1 MAVTIGLRIMLGE
14 PVMWKVGRAGD
25 SEAGQE
31 CWGQSN
37 EALFDLLKWH
47 LGK

>member
-1 MAVTIGLRIMLGE
+1 
-14 PVMWKVGRAGD
+14 MWKVGRAGD

-37 EALFDLLKWH
+37 EALFDLLK
-47 LGK
+47 